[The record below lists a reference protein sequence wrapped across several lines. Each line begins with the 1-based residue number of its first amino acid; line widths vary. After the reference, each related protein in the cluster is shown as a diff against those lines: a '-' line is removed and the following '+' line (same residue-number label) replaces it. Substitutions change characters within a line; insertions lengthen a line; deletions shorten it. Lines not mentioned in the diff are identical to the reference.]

1 MKTWWTYGVVEDG
14 VVTWMARNMERVPDD
29 WVLSALK
36 ELQGSGM
43 GLVVMSGPILIEAV
57 PVYGSEES

>member
-1 MKTWWTYGVVEDG
+1 
-14 VVTWMARNMERVPDD
+14 MERVPDD

-43 GLVVMSGPILIEAV
+43 GLVVMRGPILIEAV
-57 PVYGSEES
+57 PVYGSDQS